1 MKSVFVTLNLF
12 EKNQRCKILEDLQV
26 YVVRQANVLTLSLS
40 IFYSYYKSQS
50 PVEHENQIINDK
62 SAQNFIEK
70 TKNKKQLIIRRT
82 RRDKCH

>member
-40 IFYSYYKSQS
+40 LFSIL
-50 PVEHENQIINDK
+50 IINHNRQSNMK
-62 SAQNFIEK
+62 IKLLMIKARKILLKKQK
-70 TKNKKQLIIRRT
+70 TKSN
-82 RRDKCH
+82 